1 MNTYLEQNVASEFS
15 NMALV
20 TPDTKLCEVIVDEPS
35 VVPVINRFD
44 IVLGVGDRT
53 IKSICKEKGIDTSFF
68 ITILNAFIHESF
80 FLENV
85 TGAFNAGDVVD
96 YLRKTNNSYLR
107 NQLPNIER
115 HFAALIS
122 RSDSNNNLPLL
133 FNFYREVKTEI
144 ERRIDS
150 DNQWFD
156 AIISAEQSNSEVSVA
171 GNAVQAESD
180 SIEDKLSDLIN
191 MFVIHLRG
199 DYDRNLCHAV
209 LFAVIS
215 LEKDIRQNN
224 RIRRRILKPLWGA
237 LVEKNRCNG

>member
-1 MNTYLEQNVASEFS
+1 
-15 NMALV
+15 MALV

-180 SIEDKLSDLIN
+180 SIEDKLNDLIN

-224 RIRRRILKPLWGA
+224 RIRNRVLRPLVDA
-237 LVEKNRCNG
+237 LNSRNS

>member
-1 MNTYLEQNVASEFS
+1 
-15 NMALV
+15 MALV

-215 LEKDIRQNN
+215 LEKDICQNN
-224 RIRRRILKPLWGA
+224 RIRNRVLRPLVDA
-237 LVEKNRCNG
+237 LNSQNS

>member
-1 MNTYLEQNVASEFS
+1 
-15 NMALV
+15 MALV

-96 YLRKTNNSYLR
+96 YLR

-122 RSDSNNNLPLL
+122 RSDSNNNLPFL

-215 LEKDIRQNN
+215 LEKDICQNN
-224 RIRRRILKPLWGA
+224 RIRNRVLRPLVDA
-237 LVEKNRCNG
+237 LNSRNS

>member
-1 MNTYLEQNVASEFS
+1 
-15 NMALV
+15 MALV

-122 RSDSNNNLPLL
+122 RSDLNNNLPLL

-224 RIRRRILKPLWGA
+224 RIRNRVLRPLVDA
-237 LVEKNRCNG
+237 LNSRNS

>member
-1 MNTYLEQNVASEFS
+1 
-15 NMALV
+15 MALV

-96 YLRKTNNSYLR
+96 YLSKTNNSYLR

-133 FNFYREVKTEI
+133 FNFYKEVKTEI

-171 GNAVQAESD
+171 GNAIQAESD

-224 RIRRRILKPLWGA
+224 RIRNRVLRPLVDA
-237 LVEKNRCNG
+237 LNSRNS

>member
-1 MNTYLEQNVASEFS
+1 
-15 NMALV
+15 MALV

-199 DYDRNLCHAV
+199 NYDRNLCHAV

-215 LEKDIRQNN
+215 LEKDICQNN
-224 RIRRRILKPLWGA
+224 RIRNRVLRPLVDA
-237 LVEKNRCNG
+237 LNSRNS

>member
-1 MNTYLEQNVASEFS
+1 
-15 NMALV
+15 MALV

-68 ITILNAFIHESF
+68 ITILNAFINESF

-96 YLRKTNNSYLR
+96 YLR

-171 GNAVQAESD
+171 GNAAQAESD

-215 LEKDIRQNN
+215 LEKDICQNN
-224 RIRRRILKPLWGA
+224 RIRNRVLRPLVDA
-237 LVEKNRCNG
+237 LNSRNS

>member
-1 MNTYLEQNVASEFS
+1 
-15 NMALV
+15 MALV

-171 GNAVQAESD
+171 GNAIQAESD

-224 RIRRRILKPLWGA
+224 RIRNRVLRPLVDA
-237 LVEKNRCNG
+237 LNSRNS

>member
-1 MNTYLEQNVASEFS
+1 
-15 NMALV
+15 MALV

-80 FLENV
+80 FLENA

-133 FNFYREVKTEI
+133 FNFYIEVKTEI

-156 AIISAEQSNSEVSVA
+156 AIISAEQSNSEASVA

-224 RIRRRILKPLWGA
+224 RIRNRVLRPLVDA
-237 LVEKNRCNG
+237 LNSRNS

>member
-1 MNTYLEQNVASEFS
+1 
-15 NMALV
+15 MALV

-96 YLRKTNNSYLR
+96 YLRKTNNSYMR

-171 GNAVQAESD
+171 SNAIQAESD

-215 LEKDIRQNN
+215 LEKDICQNN
-224 RIRRRILKPLWGA
+224 RIRNRVLRPLVDA
-237 LVEKNRCNG
+237 LNSRNS

>member
-1 MNTYLEQNVASEFS
+1 
-15 NMALV
+15 MALV

-180 SIEDKLSDLIN
+180 SIDNKLSDLIN

-224 RIRRRILKPLWGA
+224 RIRNRVLRPLVDA
-237 LVEKNRCNG
+237 LNSRNS

>member
-1 MNTYLEQNVASEFS
+1 
-15 NMALV
+15 MALV

-80 FLENV
+80 FLENL

-215 LEKDIRQNN
+215 LEKEICQNN
-224 RIRRRILKPLWGA
+224 RIRNRVLRPLVDA
-237 LVEKNRCNG
+237 LNSRNS

>member
-1 MNTYLEQNVASEFS
+1 
-15 NMALV
+15 MALV

-85 TGAFNAGDVVD
+85 TGAFNACDVVD

-224 RIRRRILKPLWGA
+224 RIRNRVLRPLVDA
-237 LVEKNRCNG
+237 LNSRNS

>member
-1 MNTYLEQNVASEFS
+1 
-15 NMALV
+15 MALV

-53 IKSICKEKGIDTSFF
+53 IKSNCKEKGIDTSFF

-171 GNAVQAESD
+171 GNAIQAESD

-215 LEKDIRQNN
+215 LEKDICQNN
-224 RIRRRILKPLWGA
+224 RIRNRVLRPLVDA
-237 LVEKNRCNG
+237 LNSRNS

>member
-1 MNTYLEQNVASEFS
+1 
-15 NMALV
+15 MALV

-68 ITILNAFIHESF
+68 ITILNAFINESF

-171 GNAVQAESD
+171 GNAIQAESD

-215 LEKDIRQNN
+215 LEKDILQNN
-224 RIRRRILKPLWGA
+224 RIRNRVLRPLVNA
-237 LVEKNRCNG
+237 LNSRNS

>member
-1 MNTYLEQNVASEFS
+1 
-15 NMALV
+15 MALV

-68 ITILNAFIHESF
+68 ITILNAFINESF

-171 GNAVQAESD
+171 GNAAQAESD

-191 MFVIHLRG
+191 MFVIHLCG

-215 LEKDIRQNN
+215 LEKDICQNN
-224 RIRRRILKPLWGA
+224 RIRNRVLRPLVDA
-237 LVEKNRCNG
+237 LNSRNS

>member
-1 MNTYLEQNVASEFS
+1 
-15 NMALV
+15 MALV

-80 FLENV
+80 FLGNV

-224 RIRRRILKPLWGA
+224 RIRNRVLRPLVDA
-237 LVEKNRCNG
+237 LNSRNS

>member
-1 MNTYLEQNVASEFS
+1 
-15 NMALV
+15 MALV

-150 DNQWFD
+150 DNQWFE

-215 LEKDIRQNN
+215 LEKDICQNN
-224 RIRRRILKPLWGA
+224 RIRNRVLRPLVDA
-237 LVEKNRCNG
+237 LNSRNS

>member
-1 MNTYLEQNVASEFS
+1 
-15 NMALV
+15 MALV

-53 IKSICKEKGIDTSFF
+53 IKSICKEKGIDTSFL

-215 LEKDIRQNN
+215 LEKDICQNN
-224 RIRRRILKPLWGA
+224 RIRNRVLRPLVDA
-237 LVEKNRCNG
+237 LNSRNS

>member
-1 MNTYLEQNVASEFS
+1 
-15 NMALV
+15 MALV

-68 ITILNAFIHESF
+68 ITILNAFINESF

-156 AIISAEQSNSEVSVA
+156 AIISTEQSNSEVSVA

-215 LEKDIRQNN
+215 LEKDICQNN
-224 RIRRRILKPLWGA
+224 RIRNRVLRPLVDA
-237 LVEKNRCNG
+237 LNSRNS

>member
-1 MNTYLEQNVASEFS
+1 
-15 NMALV
+15 MALV
-20 TPDTKLCEVIVDEPS
+20 TPDTKLCEMIVDEPS

-156 AIISAEQSNSEVSVA
+156 AIISAEQANSEVSVA

-224 RIRRRILKPLWGA
+224 RIRNRVLRPLVDA
-237 LVEKNRCNG
+237 LNSRNS

>member
-1 MNTYLEQNVASEFS
+1 
-15 NMALV
+15 MALV

-68 ITILNAFIHESF
+68 ITILNAFINESF

-144 ERRIDS
+144 ERRINS

-215 LEKDIRQNN
+215 LEKDICQNN
-224 RIRRRILKPLWGA
+224 RIRNRVLRPLVDA
-237 LVEKNRCNG
+237 LNSRNS

>member
-1 MNTYLEQNVASEFS
+1 
-15 NMALV
+15 MALV

-156 AIISAEQSNSEVSVA
+156 AIISAEQSNSEISVA

-224 RIRRRILKPLWGA
+224 RIRNRVLRPLVDA
-237 LVEKNRCNG
+237 LNSRNS

>member
-1 MNTYLEQNVASEFS
+1 
-15 NMALV
+15 MALV

-68 ITILNAFIHESF
+68 ITILNAFINESF

-85 TGAFNAGDVVD
+85 SGAFNAGDVVD

-215 LEKDIRQNN
+215 LEKDICQNN
-224 RIRRRILKPLWGA
+224 RIRNRVLRPLVDA
-237 LVEKNRCNG
+237 LNSRNS

>member
-1 MNTYLEQNVASEFS
+1 
-15 NMALV
+15 MALV

-53 IKSICKEKGIDTSFF
+53 IKSNCKEKGIDTSFF

-224 RIRRRILKPLWGA
+224 SIRNRVLRPLVDA
-237 LVEKNRCNG
+237 LNSRNS

>member
-1 MNTYLEQNVASEFS
+1 
-15 NMALV
+15 MALV

-68 ITILNAFIHESF
+68 ITILNAFINESF

-215 LEKDIRQNN
+215 LEKDIYQNN
-224 RIRRRILKPLWGA
+224 RIRNRVLRPLVDA
-237 LVEKNRCNG
+237 LNSRNS

>member
-1 MNTYLEQNVASEFS
+1 
-15 NMALV
+15 MALV

-68 ITILNAFIHESF
+68 ITILNAFINESF

-85 TGAFNAGDVVD
+85 TGAFNVGDVVD

-215 LEKDIRQNN
+215 LEKNICQNN
-224 RIRRRILKPLWGA
+224 RIRNRVLRPLVDA
-237 LVEKNRCNG
+237 LNSRNS

>member
-1 MNTYLEQNVASEFS
+1 
-15 NMALV
+15 MALV

-35 VVPVINRFD
+35 VVQVINRFD

-80 FLENV
+80 FLENL

-171 GNAVQAESD
+171 GNAIQAESD

-215 LEKDIRQNN
+215 LEKDICQNN
-224 RIRRRILKPLWGA
+224 RIRNRVLRPLVDA
-237 LVEKNRCNG
+237 LNSRNS

>member
-1 MNTYLEQNVASEFS
+1 
-15 NMALV
+15 MALV

-180 SIEDKLSDLIN
+180 SIEGKLSDLIN

-224 RIRRRILKPLWGA
+224 RIRNRVLRPLVDA
-237 LVEKNRCNG
+237 LNSRNS

>member
-1 MNTYLEQNVASEFS
+1 
-15 NMALV
+15 MALV

-215 LEKDIRQNN
+215 LEKDICQNN
-224 RIRRRILKPLWGA
+224 RIRNRVLRPLVDT
-237 LVEKNRCNG
+237 LNSRNS

>member
-1 MNTYLEQNVASEFS
+1 
-15 NMALV
+15 MALV

-171 GNAVQAESD
+171 GNALQAESD

-215 LEKDIRQNN
+215 LEKDICQNN
-224 RIRRRILKPLWGA
+224 RIRNRVLRPLVDA
-237 LVEKNRCNG
+237 LNSRNS

>member
-1 MNTYLEQNVASEFS
+1 
-15 NMALV
+15 MALV

-85 TGAFNAGDVVD
+85 TGAFNAGDVVE

-144 ERRIDS
+144 ERRIDN

-215 LEKDIRQNN
+215 LEKDICQNN
-224 RIRRRILKPLWGA
+224 RIRNRVLRPLVDA
-237 LVEKNRCNG
+237 LNSRNS

>member
-1 MNTYLEQNVASEFS
+1 MV
-15 NMALV
+15 LV

-68 ITILNAFIHESF
+68 ITILNALIHESF

-224 RIRRRILKPLWGA
+224 RIRNRVLRPLVDA
-237 LVEKNRCNG
+237 LNSRNS

>member
-1 MNTYLEQNVASEFS
+1 
-15 NMALV
+15 MALV

-224 RIRRRILKPLWGA
+224 RIRNRVLQPLVDA
-237 LVEKNRCNG
+237 LNSRNS

>member
-1 MNTYLEQNVASEFS
+1 
-15 NMALV
+15 MALV

-180 SIEDKLSDLIN
+180 SIEGKLSDLIN

-215 LEKDIRQNN
+215 LEKDICQNN
-224 RIRRRILKPLWGA
+224 RIRNRVLRPLVDA
-237 LVEKNRCNG
+237 LNSRNS